1 MISISAK
8 SVHASWLNAIKAYWR
23 PRVRGMLFLGFSAGL
38 PYMLIFATLSRWLR
52 EAGIERSTIGFLS
65 WVMLAYAF
73 KWVWSPVVDR
83 VPIPI
88 ITRWLGQR
96 RSWMFLAQLIIIIS
110 LACTAFSD
118 PQYNLTRLILF
129 SLITAFASAT
139 QDIVIDAY
147 RIEAV
152 EEELQASMAA
162 TYMIGYRLA
171 IIASVSGVFYVASFF
186 DIDEKTYRHFSWTM
200 AYLTMAA
207 MMLVGIITT
216 FVISEPEV
224 AVDSGTLKR
233 ENQAR
238 EFIEQFKEL
247 PGFIRKVL
255 EWVFTAIISPFL
267 DFFIRYRWHALLILL
282 LIGTY
287 RISDIV
293 LGVSSGVF
301 YTDMG
306 FTKKEVANIVTIYG
320 TIITLIGASLGGVL
334 MVRYGVMKIL
344 FLGALLSAATNIL
357 FSFMAAAAKSLILL
371 TLVISA
377 DNLSAGIAT
386 AAFVAYL
393 SSLTN
398 ISYTA
403 TQYALFSSIMLLLP
417 KFIGGF
423 SLAIVDYIGYGKF
436 FTATA
441 VMGAPVLV
449 LIILAAKYIPAS
461 GYKKHDY

>member
-1 MISISAK
+1 MRLISAK
-8 SVHASWLNAIKAYWR
+8 SVHASWLDAIKAYWR

-38 PYMLIFATLSRWLR
+38 PYMLVFATLSRWLR

-65 WVMLAYAF
+65 WVMLTYAF
-73 KWVWSPVVDR
+73 KWVWSPAVDR
-83 VPIPI
+83 LPIPI

-96 RSWMFLAQLIIIIS
+96 RSWMLLAQLTIITS

-139 QDIVIDAY
+139 QDIAIDAY

-152 EEELQASMAA
+152 GEELQASMAA

-171 IIASVSGVFYVASFF
+171 MIASFAGAFYVASFF
-186 DIDEKTYRHFSWTM
+186 DINESTYWHPSWTM

-207 MMLVGIITT
+207 MMIIGVITT

-224 AVDSGTLKR
+224 TADSGTLKR
-233 ENQAR
+233 ENRAR
-238 EFIEQFKEL
+238 EYIEQFKEL
-247 PGFIRKVL
+247 PGFISKVL
-255 EWVFTAIISPFL
+255 EWVFNAIISPFL

-293 LGVSSGVF
+293 LGVISNVF
-301 YTDMG
+301 YTDIG
-306 FTKKEVANIVTIYG
+306 FTKKEVANIANIYG
-320 TIITLIGASLGGVL
+320 TIMTLTGAGLGGVL

-357 FSFMAAAAKSLILL
+357 FSFMAAAGKSLILL

-386 AAFVAYL
+386 AAFIAYL

-403 TQYALFSSIMLLLP
+403 TQYALFSSIMVLLP

-423 SLAIVDYIGYGKF
+423 SGVMVDNIGYGKF

-441 VMGAPVLV
+441 VMGMPVLI
-449 LIILAAKYIPAS
+449 LIILAAKYIPSS
-461 GYKKHDY
+461 GYKKHDN